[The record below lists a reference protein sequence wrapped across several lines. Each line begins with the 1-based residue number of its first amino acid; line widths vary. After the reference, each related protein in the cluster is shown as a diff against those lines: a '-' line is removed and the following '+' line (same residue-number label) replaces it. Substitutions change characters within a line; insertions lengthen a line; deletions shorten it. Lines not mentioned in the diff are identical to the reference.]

1 MPIFLLSE
9 VDVALS
15 FDDVLLVPR
24 YSEVRSRLLTDTSTY
39 LTNNIKLNTPICSS
53 AMDTVSETAM
63 AVAVSRAGGISFLHR
78 FCDDEYMLS
87 MVRDV
92 VSVGERVVASV
103 GIRDDLVSW
112 VGKLL
117 ENGAVAV
124 SIDVAN
130 GHALHVIK
138 AVEDIKET
146 FSNDCQLIA
155 GNVCTAAGV
164 RDLALAGADCVR
176 VNIGSG
182 SLCCTRVN
190 TGCGLPS
197 FTTIIECY
205 DEIQHQGIR
214 MITDGGVKNSGDVV
228 KAVAA
233 GVDVCMVGYLFSRA
247 EEAPGEVVIRDGKTY
262 KKYRGMA
269 SEEAQTSFKGG
280 LKPGTVAEGASTY
293 VPVDTSASSVVEY
306 LTGGL
311 RSGMTYCG
319 AKNILEL
326 RSKAVFR
333 RISMS
338 SYYEGKPFG
347 VNLV

>member
-1 MPIFLLSE
+1 MATYLLE
-9 VDVALS
+9 EKDIALS

-24 YSEVRSRLLTDTSTY
+24 YSEVRSRLLTDTATY
-39 LTNNIKLNTPICSS
+39 LTNNIKLSTPICSS

-63 AVAVSRAGGISFLHR
+63 AIAVSRAGGISFLHR
-78 FCDDEYMLS
+78 FCEDEYMLS

-92 VSVGERVVASV
+92 VGVGERVVASV

-117 ENGAVAV
+117 ENGVTAV

-138 AVEDIKET
+138 ATEDIKEA
-146 FSNDCQLIA
+146 FNGDCQLIV
-155 GNVCTAAGV
+155 GNVCTSAGV

-182 SLCCTRVN
+182 SMCCTRVN

-197 FTTIIECY
+197 FTTITDCY
-205 DEIQHQGIR
+205 EEVQHQGVR
-214 MITDGGVKNSGDVV
+214 MITDGGVKNSGDLV

-247 EEAPGEVVIRDGKTY
+247 EEAPGEVVIKDGVPY

-269 SEEAQTSFKGG
+269 SEEAQVAFKGS
-280 LKPGTVAEGASTY
+280 LKPGTVAEGVSTF
-293 VPVDTSASSVVEY
+293 VPVDTTAAKVVEY

-319 AKNILEL
+319 AKNIIEL
-326 RSKAVFR
+326 RSKALFR
-333 RISMS
+333 RVSMS
-338 SYYEGKPFG
+338 SYYESKPFG
-347 VNLV
+347 VNLG